1 MNDPSNVL
9 DKVCRSL
16 GRSAPLVTPPT
27 PPVLPEHVVRL
38 VHTDFGLPE
47 LFAKRAAELKM
58 LVESCYVEELAG
70 KMIEFLKANDC
81 KKIGISVSK
90 LLNAIGL
97 PHALRDAGLD
107 VKTWDEL
114 TLDAAY
120 DLDAGVTDVT
130 YAVAE
135 TGSLVIRTNANHGRS
150 LSLVPKYHIAVLE
163 PKNFVPDLLDLM
175 EKLTAD
181 GVGSHV
187 TLISGPS
194 KTADIE
200 MNVVTG
206 VHGPNVVKAFLL
218 S

>member
-1 MNDPSNVL
+1 MNDPSAVL
-9 DKVCRSL
+9 DKVRRSL
-16 GRSAPLVTPPT
+16 GRSAPLAS
-27 PPVLPEHVVRL
+27 PPVPPELPEHVVRL

-58 LVESCYVEELAG
+58 LVESCYVEELAER
-70 KMIEFLKANDC
+70 MATFLKANGC
-81 KKIGISVSK
+81 QKIGVSVSK
-90 LLNAIGL
+90 LLTAIGL
-97 PHALRDAGLD
+97 PQALRDAGLD

-114 TLDAAY
+114 TLDSAY
-120 DLDAGVTDVT
+120 DLDAAVTDVT

-135 TGSLVIRTNANHGRS
+135 TGSLVIRTDANHGRS

-163 PKNFVPDLLDLM
+163 PKNFVADLLDLM
-175 EKLTAD
+175 EKMTRD

-187 TLISGPS
+187 TMISGPS

-206 VHGPNVVKAFLL
+206 VHGPNVVKAFVLG
-218 S
+218 

>member
-1 MNDPSNVL
+1 MNDASNVL
-9 DKVCRSL
+9 AKVSRSL
-16 GRSAPLVTPPT
+16 GRGAVPASVPP
-27 PPVLPEHVVRL
+27 PPELSEPIIRL

-47 LFAKRAAELKM
+47 LFANRARELKM
-58 LVESCYVEELAG
+58 EVESCYAEEVNEKL
-70 KMIEFLKANDC
+70 IEFLRSKNC
-81 KKIGISVSK
+81 KRIGLPVSK
-90 LLNAIGL
+90 LLKNLNIVQS
-97 PHALRDAGLD
+97 LRDAGFD
-107 VKTWDEL
+107 AKTWDEL

-120 DLDAGVTDVT
+120 DLDAAVTDVT

-135 TGSLVIRTNANHGRS
+135 TGSLVIRSTAAHGRS
-150 LSLVPKYHIAVLE
+150 LSLVPNIHVAILE

-175 EKLTAD
+175 ERLQKD

-200 MNVVTG
+200 MNVVVG
-206 VHGPNVVKAFLL
+206 VHGPNLVKAFLL

>member
-9 DKVCRSL
+9 QKVSRSL
-16 GRSAPLVTPPT
+16 GRGAVPASIPAPPE
-27 PPVLPEHVVRL
+27 LPEPIIRL

-47 LFAKRAAELKM
+47 LFARRATELKM
-58 LVESCYVEELAG
+58 QVESCYAEELME
-70 KMIEFLKANDC
+70 KLIEFLRSRHC
-81 KKIGISVSK
+81 RRIGLPVSK
-90 LLNAIGL
+90 LLANLNVAQS
-97 PHALRDAGLD
+97 LRDAGFD
-107 VKTWDEL
+107 VRTWDEL

-120 DLDAGVTDVT
+120 DLDAAVTDVT

-135 TGSLVIRTNANHGRS
+135 TGSLVIRSTAAHGRS
-150 LSLVPKYHIAVLE
+150 LSLVPNVHVAVLE

-175 EKLTAD
+175 ERLQKD
-181 GVGSHV
+181 GVGRHV